1 MSVNKVILLGHIGQ
15 DPKINESNKGT
26 KICSFSL
33 ATSERAFKTASGVEV
48 PERTEWHN
56 VVMFGKLAEIAETY
70 LHKGDKVYLEGMNR
84 TRSYEGKDGV
94 KRYTTEVHISTM
106 EMLTPKPS
114 GGTPPP
120 PEPEF

>member
-1 MSVNKVILLGHIGQ
+1 MSVNKVTLLGHLGQ
-15 DPKINESNKGT
+15 DPRITEFDNGT
-26 KICSFSL
+26 KSCSFSV
-33 ATSERAFKTASGVEV
+33 ATSERAFTTSNGKEI

-56 VVMFGKLAEIAETY
+56 VVMFGKLAEVANTY
-70 LHKGDKVYLEGMNR
+70 LKKGDKVYLEGMNR
-84 TRSYEGKDGV
+84 TRSYEGKDGI